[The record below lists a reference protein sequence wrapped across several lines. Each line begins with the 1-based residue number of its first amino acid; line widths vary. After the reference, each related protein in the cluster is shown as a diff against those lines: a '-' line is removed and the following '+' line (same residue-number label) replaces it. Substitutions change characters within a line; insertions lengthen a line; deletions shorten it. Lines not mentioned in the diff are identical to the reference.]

1 MEYYNDLPGKTPPE
15 YSSVQQTRPNTARES
30 VGSNLIDLHSDMS
43 PTRGDPDYV
52 NGEVP
57 NPRKSGRDPFDMS
70 TYYINYDLF
79 KRLQVLSRSFQTNI
93 RFFFFLQS
101 LFHSKYF
108 VVVLCYFTLMLH
120 LKVHTSERL
129 VSC

>member
-15 YSSVQQTRPNTARES
+15 YSQLQKTRPNTARES

-70 TYYINYDLF
+70 TYYINYDIF
-79 KRLQVLSRSFQTNI
+79 KRLQVLIFTV
-93 RFFFFLQS
+93 FFFVFFCKVYFIPNILSSYFAIS
-101 LFHSKYF
+101 L
-108 VVVLCYFTLMLH
+108 
-120 LKVHTSERL
+120 
-129 VSC
+129 SCII

>member
-15 YSSVQQTRPNTARES
+15 FSPVQKTRPNTARES

-70 TYYINYDLF
+70 TYYINHDLL
-79 KRLQVLSRSFQTNI
+79 KSLQVLSRSFQTNI
-93 RFFFFLQS
+93 KCVYS
-101 LFHSKYF
+101 G
-108 VVVLCYFTLMLH
+108 T
-120 LKVHTSERL
+120 
-129 VSC
+129 

>member
-1 MEYYNDLPGKTPPE
+1 MIPAPRTSLEQHSRINDVEYYNDLPGKTPPE
-15 YSSVQQTRPNTARES
+15 FSPVQKTRPNTARES

-93 RFFFFLQS
+93 HCVFFNIEIQKL
-101 LFHSKYF
+101 
-108 VVVLCYFTLMLH
+108 
-120 LKVHTSERL
+120 
-129 VSC
+129 